1 LTIPLKPLL
10 LAAAALLAAVAIAF
24 SLLPSRDADSPKFS
38 LDRMTEA
45 IRNGDWDGV
54 QKYMDI
60 DAVAASFVD
69 AALATALEGDSPDAL
84 TGNVGGMGGGGNA
97 PGSSGSGL
105 AGTMKGVFT
114 EQFRESVKQSV
125 EARGKTST
133 GEPSSLLLLEDPTN
147 VELVSETEAVATVNV
162 STDDGTQDVVIRMI
176 RVGDHWR
183 IMALENFADLMSSV
197 S

>member
-1 LTIPLKPLL
+1 M
-10 LAAAALLAAVAIAF
+10 LLAAVTLVAVTAAAF
-24 SLLPSRDADSPKFS
+24 ALLPSQEADSPEYS
-38 LDRMTEA
+38 LSQMTKA
-45 IRNGDWDGV
+45 VRDGDWGGV
-54 QKYMDI
+54 QRYMDT

-69 AALATALEGDSPDAL
+69 AALATALEDDSPDAL

-105 AGTMKGVFT
+105 AGTMRNVFV
-114 EQFRESVKQSV
+114 EQFGSAVKRSV

-133 GEPSSLLLLEDPTN
+133 GEPSVLLLLDDPTS
-147 VELVSETEAVATVNV
+147 VEFVSQTEVLATVRV
-162 STDDGTQDVVIRMI
+162 PTDDGGMQDVVIRML
-176 RVGDHWR
+176 RVDDHWR